1 MENLLINFKINID
14 GKLFLKDPSSSDLG
28 KKILYQSVEMIDKLG
43 FEAFTFRKLGQKI
56 DSPEASIYR
65 YFESKS
71 QLLAYLTSWYWGW
84 MEYRLVF
91 ETANIPSATKRLEKV
106 FALIINKFESNQ
118 VINEIDLSK
127 LINIVISESSKSYL
141 TKDVEKANK
150 EGAYSNYKRFVGRVA
165 LVISEINPSYKY
177 PNMLLTTII
186 EGAHSQVF
194 FAAHLPR
201 LTNKQ
206 KDKDYLTKFY
216 TELAMLAIKKNK

>member
-1 MENLLINFKINID
+1 MENLLTNFKININNE
-14 GKLFLKDPSSSDLG
+14 LFLKDPSSSELG
-28 KKILYQSVEMIDKLG
+28 KKIVFQSVNMINEFG
-43 FEAFTFRKLGQKI
+43 FEGFTFRKLGQKI

-106 FALIINKFESNQ
+106 FGLIINKIEYKL
-118 VINEIDLSK
+118 ILNEIEIPK

-141 TKDVEKANK
+141 TKDVDKANR
-150 EGAYSNYKRFVGRVA
+150 EGAFTNYKKFVERVA
-165 LVISEINPSYKY
+165 TIILEINPSYKY

-186 EGAHSQVF
+186 EGAHAQLF
-194 FAAHLPR
+194 FAEHLPR

-206 KDKDYLTKFY
+206 KEKDYLTKFY
-216 TELAMLAIKKNK
+216 TELALLKIKKK

>member
-1 MENLLINFKINID
+1 MENLLTNFKININNE
-14 GKLFLKDPSSSDLG
+14 LFLKDPSSSELG
-28 KKILYQSVEMIDKLG
+28 KKIVFQSVNMINEFG
-43 FEAFTFRKLGQKI
+43 FEGFTFRKLGQKI

-106 FALIINKFESNQ
+106 FGLIINKIEYKL
-118 VINEIDLSK
+118 ILNEIEIPK

-141 TKDVEKANK
+141 TKDVDKANR
-150 EGAYSNYKRFVGRVA
+150 EGAFTNYKKFVERVA
-165 LVISEINPSYKY
+165 TIILEINPSYKY

-186 EGAHSQVF
+186 EGAHAQLF
-194 FAAHLPR
+194 FAEHLPR

-206 KDKDYLTKFY
+206 KEKDYLTKFY
-216 TELAMLAIKKNK
+216 TELALLTIKKK